1 MECTEMFIRHVS
13 SSRTPNRE
21 TRHTRYSRHTGP
33 INDRFARALRGQP
46 IGATRRTART
56 LVVILAFVLLATVAG
71 TAWGQSRIKDLATL
85 QGARSN
91 QLVGYGIVAGLDGS
105 GDQTTQTPF
114 TVQSIVSMLGQLGVQ
129 LPPNTTLQL
138 RNVAAVMVTA
148 TLPAFARP
156 GQTLDITVSSMG
168 NSRNL
173 RGGTLLMTPLRGA
186 DGQIYG
192 VAQGNILL
200 GGVGASAG
208 GSSVQVNQLNSGRI
222 PGGATVERTPATPV
236 GQGEFVNL
244 ELRDADFTTANRL
257 AAAINTSFG
266 EGTAMALDAR
276 HVRVAAPV
284 DSHQRVNF
292 LARME
297 NLPVVR
303 AEAPPRVVINART
316 GSVVMN
322 QLVTVLPCAVAHGSL
337 SVTISAEPSVSQPNA
352 LSGGQTVVTER
363 ASIEVREGRGQLVQ
377 IAGSPTLGEVV
388 RALNAV
394 GASPQDLLSILQAMR
409 AAGALLAEL
418 EII

>member
-1 MECTEMFIRHVS
+1 MTFRSFAFSGSASWQGDRRLARACPLR
-13 SSRTPNRE
+13 PGLLLALLLALLC
-21 TRHTRYSRHTGP
+21 TGP
-33 INDRFARALRGQP
+33 
-46 IGATRRTART
+46 GA
-56 LVVILAFVLLATVAG
+56 
-71 TAWGQSRIKDLATL
+71 AWGQSRIKDLATL
-85 QGARSN
+85 QGARPN

-129 LPPNTTLQL
+129 LPPGTNLQL

-148 TLPAFARP
+148 SLPAFARP

-168 NSRNL
+168 NARNL

-186 DGQIYG
+186 DGQIYA

-200 GGVGASAG
+200 GGAGAAAG
-208 GSSVQVNQLNSGRI
+208 GSSVHINQLNSGRI
-222 PGGATVERTPATPV
+222 PNGATVERTPSTPV

-244 ELRDADFTTANRL
+244 ELREADFTTANRL
-257 AAAINTSFG
+257 AMAINTQFG
-266 EGTAMALDAR
+266 NGTAQALDAR
-276 HVRVAAPV
+276 HVRVQAPV
-284 DSHQRVNF
+284 DPHQRVGF
-292 LARME
+292 LASME
-297 NLPVVR
+297 NLSVTR
-303 AEAPPRVVINART
+303 ADASPKVIINART

-337 SVTISAEPSVSQPNA
+337 SVTISSTPGVSQPGA
-352 LSGGQTVVTER
+352 LSGGQTVVTES
-363 ASIEVREGRGQLVQ
+363 ANIEIKSDRGQLVQ
-377 IAGSPTLGEVV
+377 IPASPSLAEVV

-409 AAGALLAEL
+409 AAGALQAEL

>member
-1 MECTEMFIRHVS
+1 MISRLS
-13 SSRTPNRE
+13 ASRTR
-21 TRHTRYSRHTGP
+21 SGP
-33 INDRFARALRGQP
+33 VNDRLTRALRG
-46 IGATRRTART
+46 ATTHDTRLNPRHRLRYRLRFATL
-56 LVVILAFVLLATVAG
+56 LVVATLLGGGAEV
-71 TAWGQSRIKDLATL
+71 AWGQSRIKDLATL
-85 QGARSN
+85 QGVRPN

-114 TVQSIVSMLGQLGVQ
+114 TVQSIISMLGQLGVQ
-129 LPPNTTLQL
+129 LPANTSLQL

-156 GQTLDITVSSMG
+156 GQTLDVTVSSMG

-186 DGQIYG
+186 DGQIYS

-222 PGGATVERTPATPV
+222 PNGATVERTPATPV
-236 GQGEFVNL
+236 GQGDFVNL
-244 ELRDADFTTANRL
+244 ELRDADFTTANRM

-266 EGTAMALDAR
+266 EGTAQALDAR
-276 HVRVAAPV
+276 HVRVTAPV
-284 DSHQRVNF
+284 DNHQRVGF
-292 LARME
+292 LSRME
-297 NLPVVR
+297 NLAVAR
-303 AEAPPRVVINART
+303 AEASPRVIINART

-337 SVTISAEPSVSQPNA
+337 SITISSDTVVSQPNA
-352 LSGGQTVVTER
+352 LSAGQTVVGER
-363 ASIEVREGRGQLVQ
+363 ASIDIRADRGQLVQ
-377 IAGSPTLGEVV
+377 IPSSTNLGEVV

-409 AAGALLAEL
+409 AAGALQAEL

>member
-1 MECTEMFIRHVS
+1 MERATMFPI
-13 SSRTPNRE
+13 SSRTHDERLL
-21 TRHTRYSRHTGP
+21 
-33 INDRFARALRGQP
+33 RALRGEP
-46 IGATRRTART
+46 VRPSRASVR
-56 LVVILAFVLLATVAG
+56 LVLLLVLAALLALVAER
-71 TAWGQSRIKDLATL
+71 AWAQTRIKDLATL
-85 QGARSN
+85 QGVRPN

-114 TVQSIVSMLGQLGVQ
+114 TVQSIVSMLSQLGVQ
-129 LPPNTTLQL
+129 LPPGTNLQL

-156 GQTLDITVSSMG
+156 GQTLDVTVSSMG

-200 GGVGASAG
+200 GGAGASAG
-208 GSSVQVNQLNSGRI
+208 GSSVQINQLNSGRI
-222 PGGATVERTPATPV
+222 PNGATVERTPDTPV
-236 GQGEFVNL
+236 GQGNFVNL
-244 ELRDADFTTANRL
+244 ELRDADFTTSMRM
-257 AAAINTSFG
+257 AAIINTTFG
-266 EGTAMALDAR
+266 DGTAQALDAR
-276 HVRVAAPV
+276 HVRVTAPV
-284 DSHQRVNF
+284 DSHQRVAF
-292 LARME
+292 MSRME
-297 NLPVVR
+297 NLALTR
-303 AEAPPRVVINART
+303 ADAPPRVIINART

-337 SVTISAEPSVSQPNA
+337 SVTISSEPVISQPGA
-352 LSGGQTVVTER
+352 LSGGQTVTAER
-363 ASIEVREGRGQLVQ
+363 ANIEVRADRGQLVQ
-377 IAGSPTLGEVV
+377 IPGSPTLNEVV

-409 AAGALLAEL
+409 AAGALQAEL

>member
-1 MECTEMFIRHVS
+1 MFAPPLHS
-13 SSRTPNRE
+13 FTAAP
-21 TRHTRYSRHTGP
+21 
-33 INDRFARALRGQP
+33 ARSAPRVAGVDWRSHQMPAGGSARPLRGLL
-46 IGATRRTART
+46 RL
-56 LVVILAFVLLATVAG
+56 LVLVLLG
-71 TAWGQSRIKDLATL
+71 TACMTAWSQTRIKDIATL
-85 QGARSN
+85 QGARAN

-129 LPPNTTLQL
+129 LPPGTNLQL
-138 RNVAAVMVTA
+138 RNVAAVMVTT

-168 NSRNL
+168 NARNL

-186 DGQIYG
+186 DGQIYA

-200 GGVGASAG
+200 GGAGAASG

-222 PGGATVERTPATPV
+222 PSGATVERTPSTPV
-236 GQGEFVNL
+236 GQGDFVNL
-244 ELRDADFTTANRL
+244 ELRDADFTTANRM
-257 AAAINTSFG
+257 AAAINVQFG
-266 EGTAMALDAR
+266 NGTAQALDAR
-276 HVRVAAPV
+276 HVRVQAPV
-284 DSHQRVNF
+284 DPHQRVGF
-292 LARME
+292 LASME
-297 NLPVVR
+297 NLSVAR
-303 AEAPPRVVINART
+303 SEASPRVIINART

-337 SVTISAEPSVSQPNA
+337 SVTITSTPAVSQPGA
-352 LSGGQTVVTER
+352 LSGGQTVVTQTTD
-363 ASIEVREGRGQLVQ
+363 IELKADRGQLVQ
-377 IAGSPTLGEVV
+377 IPASPSLAEVV

-409 AAGALLAEL
+409 AAGALQAEL

>member
-1 MECTEMFIRHVS
+1 
-13 SSRTPNRE
+13 
-21 TRHTRYSRHTGP
+21 
-33 INDRFARALRGQP
+33 
-46 IGATRRTART
+46 
-56 LVVILAFVLLATVAG
+56 
-71 TAWGQSRIKDLATL
+71 
-85 QGARSN
+85 
-91 QLVGYGIVAGLDGS
+91 
-105 GDQTTQTPF
+105 
-114 TVQSIVSMLGQLGVQ
+114 
-129 LPPNTTLQL
+129 
-138 RNVAAVMVTA
+138 
-148 TLPAFARP
+148 
-156 GQTLDITVSSMG
+156 
-168 NSRNL
+168 
-173 RGGTLLMTPLRGA
+173 MTPLRGA
-186 DGQIYG
+186 DGQIYA

>member
-1 MECTEMFIRHVS
+1 VYTRS
-13 SSRTPNRE
+13 SAC
-21 TRHTRYSRHTGP
+21 
-33 INDRFARALRGQP
+33 FARLTIARDDRP
-46 IGATRRTART
+46 CARRIAPDGRPGFT
-56 LVVILAFVLLATVAG
+56 LLFVVFSVLAMLASSAF
-71 TAWGQSRIKDLATL
+71 AQNRIKDLATL
-85 QGARSN
+85 QGVRGN

-129 LPPNTTLQL
+129 LPPGTSLQL

-156 GQTLDITVSSMG
+156 GQTLDVTVSSMG
-168 NSRNL
+168 NARNL

-186 DGQIYG
+186 DGQIYA

-200 GGVGASAG
+200 GGAGASSG
-208 GSSVQVNQLNSGRI
+208 GSSVQINQLNSGRI
-222 PGGATVERTPATPV
+222 PSGASVERTPATPV

-244 ELRDADFTTANRL
+244 ELRDADFTTATRMVE
-257 AAAINTSFG
+257 AINATFG
-266 EGTAMALDAR
+266 QGIAQAVDAR
-276 HVRVAAPV
+276 HVRVSAPAEPN
-284 DSHQRVNF
+284 QRVGF

-297 NLPVVR
+297 NLPVAR
-303 AEAPPRVVINART
+303 AEASPRVIINART

-337 SVTISAEPSVSQPNA
+337 SVTVSSDPQVSQPGA
-352 LSGGQTVVTER
+352 LSGGQTVVTDR
-363 ASIEVREGRGQLVQ
+363 PNIEVRADRGQLVQ
-377 IAGSPTLGEVV
+377 IPGSATLNEVV

-409 AAGALLAEL
+409 AAGALQAEL